1 MLRSGLPWFL
11 AGLGLVALAA
21 TLAAAPRY
29 VLLGGGSAPPIGSFL
44 DNGSLGTSLAAK
56 MLAEQGFPVG
66 LGLTPPPGWR
76 GPVVYLAAGPL
87 NCSRRAAV
95 EAASVIREAM
105 RQVGRAGV
113 VVAGPPGGCVN
124 ALLEALGAPP
134 LAAVSRSTGVYV
146 AVPVEKG
153 APVLALYAPYRVAA
167 APGWRI
173 AAYAVNAEGDRV
185 PGLLVYDA
193 GGLRVV
199 YIPSP
204 LALSNLVL
212 RAEEEAGLDPRG
224 QLAALVRYAAG
235 AGAGEP
241 VAVVQPPLL
250 LPHPRQA
257 GAPLQPGA
265 LLLSVLDYYRRF
277 ENQLYRH
284 AVHNPFLVAAATVVA
299 AALVYLASVARGGR
313 SVNVVE
319 KPLSRMVGAG
329 GAPGAWEALAA
340 AVAALRAA
348 GLEPESLLRDEE
360 LARRLSERSGVRPG
374 RLRVLLAMATGRRR
388 LLPLIERLRGPKR
401 GEAEALAEAAAGLL
415 EERRGR
421 ERRGRG

>member
-29 VLLGGGSAPPIGSFL
+29 VLLGGGSAPPVGSFL
-44 DNGSLGTSLAAK
+44 DNGSLGTSLAAE
-56 MLAEQGFPVG
+56 MLAQQGFPVG

-87 NCSRRAAV
+87 NCSRGAAA
-95 EAASVIREAM
+95 ETAALIRGALA
-105 RQVGRAGV
+105 RVGRVGV

-134 LAAVSRSTGVYV
+134 LTAVSRSPGVYV
-146 AVPVEKG
+146 AVPLEKG
-153 APVLALYAPYRVAA
+153 APVLVLYAPYRVAA

-173 AAYAVNAEGDRV
+173 AAYAVNSGGDRL
-185 PGLLVYDA
+185 PGLLVYDS
-193 GGLRVV
+193 GSGLRVV

-224 QLAALVRYAAG
+224 QLAALIRYAAA
-235 AGAGEP
+235 AGPGER
-241 VAVVQPPLL
+241 VAVVQPSLL
-250 LPHPRQA
+250 LPRPRQA

-265 LLLSVLDYYRRF
+265 LLLSMLEYYRRF
-277 ENQLYRH
+277 ETRLYQR
-284 AVHNPFLVAAATVVA
+284 AVHNPFLVTAATVIA
-299 AALVYLASVARGGR
+299 AALVYLAGAARGGR

-319 KPLSRMVGAG
+319 KPLSSAKRVG
-329 GAPGAWEALAA
+329 GAPGAGEALAA
-340 AVAALRAA
+340 AIAALRAA
-348 GLEPESLLRDEE
+348 GLEPERLLRDEE
-360 LARRLSERSGVRPG
+360 LARRLSTLSGVEPR
-374 RLRVLLAMATGRRR
+374 RLRVLLATATGRRR
-388 LLPLIERLRGPKR
+388 LLPLLERLRGPRR
-401 GEAEALAEAAAGLL
+401 GEAEALAEAAARLL
-415 EERRGR
+415 SSRGGEERRG
-421 ERRGRG
+421 